1 MECCSSPIILLALL
15 INHKSEIMH
24 AVNIQISS
32 LKGLH
37 CIVCLYFLREKN
49 HIYPK
54 RTRKRLGSLNVFC
67 TLTCTNSWIFLEKN
81 TQQC

>member
-24 AVNIQISS
+24 AVNIQMSS

-37 CIVCLYFLREKN
+37 CIVCLYFLRKKITYIQREQEKD
-49 HIYPK
+49 
-54 RTRKRLGSLNVFC
+54 LAL
-67 TLTCTNSWIFLEKN
+67 
-81 TQQC
+81 